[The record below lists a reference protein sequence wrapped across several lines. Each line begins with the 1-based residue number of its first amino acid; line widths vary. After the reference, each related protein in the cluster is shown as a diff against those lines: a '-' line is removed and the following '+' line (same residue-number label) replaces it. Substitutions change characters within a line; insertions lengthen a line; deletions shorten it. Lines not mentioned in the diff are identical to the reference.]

1 MIKNLAELETLDRE
15 GLSDHWL
22 ELYSINPPKNLSV
35 QMMQRFI
42 AFEFQSKRSKGLT
55 AKSKRKINQLQKPTE
70 LIKRKSNQLKAGAQ
84 ILRDWNGV
92 THKIEVTDKG
102 FLWKGEVY
110 KSLTAI
116 AKLITGTH
124 WSGPRFFGLNPKAQ
138 KPISNSGLQS

>member
-15 GLSDHWL
+15 ALSAYWL

-42 AFEFQSKRSKGLT
+42 AFDFQSKRSKGLT
-55 AKSKRKINQLQKPTE
+55 AKSKRKINQLQKP
-70 LIKRKSNQLKAGAQ
+70 IKTTQIKSNQLKAGAQ
-84 ILRDWNGV
+84 ILRDWNGI

-102 FLWKGEVY
+102 FLWKGADY
-110 KSLTAI
+110 KSLTQI

-124 WSGPRFFGLNPKAQ
+124 WSGPRFFGLT
-138 KPISNSGLQS
+138 S